1 MSSVSLKIRAK
12 NKLKLIRS
20 WRCNFQVGFVSEI
33 AKISHLR
40 ATPKSLLNNSFK
52 GCVLVEL

>member
-12 NKLKLIRS
+12 NKLKLICS
-20 WRCNFQVGFVSEI
+20 WRCNFQVVFVSEI

-40 ATPKSLLNNSFK
+40 ANPKSLLNVIFK
-52 GCVLVEL
+52 GYVLVEL